1 MKRDMERNI
10 DEWTQ
15 IGIVVDG
22 GSFGMNVLFEWLN
35 IHWIVLVCLF
45 VWLTDCCSPKWRTFI
60 DGCACAHNR
69 MLLLKAN
76 RIIDDL
82 LTSFAVRYSE
92 ILQSKAK
99 QLTVIKGRR
108 RRSKRTSW
116 IIIIGGECRRN
127 IVLSYCLRRNA
138 VFDAHLLRPTS
149 SYIHPFGWTRVSGG
163 GSLKLN
169 PIADRH
175 CSNDKLL
182 FFHREMFCD
191 VVVDD
196 GVGSPFM

>member
-1 MKRDMERNI
+1 MERNI

-45 VWLTDCCSPKWRTFI
+45 VWLTDCCSPKWWTFI

-92 ILQSKAK
+92 SLQSIATHRNKRKKKK
-99 QLTVIKGRR
+99 QKNFMNNHNR
-108 RRSKRTSW
+108 
-116 IIIIGGECRRN
+116 GECRRN
-127 IVLSYCLRRNA
+127 IALSYCLRRNA

-149 SYIHPFGWTRVSGG
+149 SYIHPFGCWTRVSGG

-169 PIADRH
+169 SIADRH